1 MKQAYKTLFFF
12 VVLPLAIY
20 YVPKLWREAPDK
32 ISQFFNSSQMANITT
47 LLNNAAEKVVPINQ

>member
-20 YVPKLWREAPDK
+20 YVPRLWQEAPDK

-47 LLNNAAEKVVPINQ
+47 LLNNAAEKVIPLNQ